1 MSFVMPQADAPQRS
15 QVVQGEDKLLNS
27 GEMRTIV
34 NVLDVFGRA
43 ELASDCSGVSSAREQ
58 TKWVT

>member
-1 MSFVMPQADAPQRS
+1 MPQADAAQRS
-15 QVVQGEDKLLNS
+15 QVVQDEDKLLNS

-43 ELASDCSGVSSAREQ
+43 ELASDCSCVSTSSVSTSCFQCA
-58 TKWVT
+58 